1 MNFCF
6 LFSVVWSLQLGF
18 KANERNVAKPVIVC
32 KSEEQRDAVQV
43 RSHVS
48 RWDLFWSGKRLG
60 GCLDFVGRGRNSGN
74 CFCCSKLK
82 SIILDFLSD
91 TTHFSQVAF
100 VALQL
105 PSKVAWEGMISYP
118 CCQLKAPQH
127 PDTQVCRDSSP
138 ELFATHSVKATGV

>member
-1 MNFCF
+1 MSFCF

-18 KANERNVAKPVIVC
+18 KANERNVVKPVIVC

-43 RSHVS
+43 RGHVS

-74 CFCCSKLK
+74 CFCCFKFK
-82 SIILDFLSD
+82 SLILDSLCD
-91 TTHFSQVAF
+91 TPRFSQVAF

-105 PSKVAWEGMISYP
+105 PSKVA
-118 CCQLKAPQH
+118 
-127 PDTQVCRDSSP
+127 
-138 ELFATHSVKATGV
+138 